1 MDLSWQDRFIAV
13 DWGTTNRRAYAIEG
27 AQVVDTFADDRG
39 MLSIAPDGFAAAAD
53 EIAQRLGASPMLLAG
68 MVGSNRGWADA
79 GYASVPSGIADVAAV
94 LHWVVPGRIAIV
106 PGVRLAMG
114 DRHDVMRGEEVQAF
128 GAVIAGMIDPDALVC
143 HPGTHAKWIRM
154 GGGRITDF
162 STAMTGELFS
172 LLSRHGILAAQMGGE
187 VATGEVFK
195 AGVDLALLDRP
206 LPEALFEIRSRKLA
220 RKLDDPDAPS
230 FLSGLLIGSDVA
242 AHRQGTPISLIG
254 REDLCALYA
263 AAIDHIGG
271 SSVSI
276 DGAEAFAAGMIAIRD
291 RLT

>member
-53 EIAQRLGASPMLLAG
+53 EIAQRLGSPQMLLAG

-79 GYASVPSGIADVAAV
+79 GYASVPSGIAEVAAA

-154 GGGRITDF
+154 GGGRITAF

-187 VATGEVFK
+187 VATGEAFK

-220 RKLDDPDAPS
+220 GKLDDPDAPS

-242 AHRQGTPISLIG
+242 AHRQGAPISLIG

-291 RLT
+291 RLP